1 MTSLLHLDSG
11 AHRSGESVSRALTA
25 LFADAWRARHGS
37 TGYRYRDLAAEP
49 VPPLDTA
56 FCALGR
62 RVEREGMVPPDR
74 VAALAGDP
82 AEKETWA
89 VTRPLIT
96 ELLAA
101 DTVLIGT
108 PMYNFSI
115 PAALKAWIDRVSF
128 PGAFVDPVSGDSLLR
143 DTRVVVI
150 TPRGGAYGPGTPG
163 EGWDFHTPYLRAYFA
178 RHGVAAENIHVV
190 TAEMTLAELAPHL
203 AHLRPLAEDSRAAAT
218 AAVISL
224 ATERSASGT
233 SISTERSASGTSI
246 STERSASGT
255 SGGRPGDGETDRVD
269 GARRADLV
277 EWS

>member
-62 RVEREGMVPPDR
+62 RVEQHGMVPPDR
-74 VAALAGDP
+74 VAALAEDP
-82 AEKETWA
+82 AEESAWA
-89 VTRPLIT
+89 LTRPLIT
-96 ELLAA
+96 ELLTA
-101 DTVLIGT
+101 DTVLIGA

-128 PGAFVDPVSGDSLLR
+128 PGAFLDPGTGDPLLC

-190 TAEMTLAELAPHL
+190 TAELTLAALAPHL
-203 AHLRPLAEDSRAAAT
+203 AHLRPSARDSLTAAT
-218 AAVISL
+218 AVVTSL
-224 ATERSASGT
+224 V
-233 SISTERSASGTSI
+233 
-246 STERSASGT
+246 
-255 SGGRPGDGETDRVD
+255 TDRV
-269 GARRADLV
+269 GA
-277 EWS
+277 E